1 LQKIVRP
8 PEVRRFA
15 VLEGE
20 EREMNSENQ
29 HHSESPGTD
38 RPTLE
43 ISHLQ
48 RREIQAPIAACLI
61 RGFARV
67 MGQDKALEV
76 ATAAVQADAMMAG
89 KRMAEKYGGNSMK
102 ELARIVRE
110 VWAEDDAM
118 TIRILE
124 ETEQAL
130 SFDVTR
136 CRYAELYEKA
146 KMKELGFCLSCCRD
160 EPFIKG
166 FNPRM
171 KLLRT
176 QTIMQGSSLCDF
188 RFVQKGDS

>member
-1 LQKIVRP
+1 MDRK
-8 PEVRRFA
+8 
-15 VLEGE
+15 
-20 EREMNSENQ
+20 NQ
-29 HHSESPGTD
+29 NHSEGQDTD
-38 RPTLE
+38 KQTFE
-43 ISHLQ
+43 ISHLK

-61 RGFARV
+61 KGFARV
-67 MGQDKALEV
+67 MGQDKAVEV

-89 KRMAEKYGGNSMK
+89 KITAEKYGGNTMK
-102 ELARIVRE
+102 ELGRVVRE

-118 TIRILE
+118 TIHVLE
-124 ETEQAL
+124 ETEQNL

-146 KMKELGFCLSCCRD
+146 EMKELGFCLSCCRD
-160 EPFIKG
+160 EPFTKG

-188 RFVQKGDS
+188 RFVLE